1 MKSPL
6 PAELGEARRPADIFD
21 RLAAIADRFAVQ
33 RDLGG
38 ADDWIACER
47 LHDPDS
53 PELGA
58 VLEAERIAS
67 GQVSDHATALTVM
80 AVYAGTVTSAAL
92 LAWALEGVVI
102 DMRAANMAVRLSE
115 HHGFEAYGLRENV
128 VIPEAS
134 VELLVDQVLHQHLL
148 PLVESMHT
156 RTRAGRRQLLG
167 GAAHGCAA
175 AFCLASRMGQDVN
188 LLESRYDE
196 FLAATDVGLE
206 KLGRVI
212 RLREGEREGLFYLRN
227 TCCLYY
233 TSAEQSKCSSCCLD
247 SVEDRIANYR
257 KTLREGVRPH

>member
-1 MKSPL
+1 MKSPT
-6 PAELGEARRPADIFD
+6 PAELGEAPHRADVFD
-21 RLAAIADRFAVQ
+21 RLADIADRFAVQ
-33 RDLGG
+33 RDLSG
-38 ADDWIACER
+38 AAEWIACER

-58 VLEAERIAS
+58 VLEAERVAS

-80 AVYAGTVTSAAL
+80 AVYAGTVTSAAM

-102 DMRAANMAVRLSE
+102 DMRAANMAIRLSD
-115 HHGFEAYGLRENV
+115 HHGFEAYGLRRNV
-128 VIPEAS
+128 VVPDAP

-148 PLVESMHT
+148 PLVESMHA

-175 AFCLASRMGQDVN
+175 AFCLASRMGQDVD
-188 LLESRYDE
+188 LLEARYNT
-196 FLAATDVGLE
+196 FLASTDVGLE

-247 SVEDRIANYR
+247 SVEDRVANYR
-257 KTLREGVRPH
+257 ETLRRGVRPH